1 MNADQWRSISI
12 FQIDRL
18 SVLTHIVIAGLD
30 PAIHPATA
38 PALPIPA
45 WIAGSSPAMTPNEDR
60 SQSDGRSPSLRLCVS
75 AVNLLLGPR
84 AEEAGAGEDG
94 ERQHARDHRQPA
106 AGGGDGAG
114 GGPAD

>member
-30 PAIHPATA
+30 PTIHPATA

-45 WIAGSSPAMTPNEDR
+45 WIAGSSPAMTPKEDR
-60 SQSDGRSPSLRLCVS
+60 SQSDGRSPSLRLC
-75 AVNLLLGPR
+75 
-84 AEEAGAGEDG
+84 GESL
-94 ERQHARDHRQPA
+94 ARPV
-106 AGGGDGAG
+106 G
-114 GGPAD
+114 